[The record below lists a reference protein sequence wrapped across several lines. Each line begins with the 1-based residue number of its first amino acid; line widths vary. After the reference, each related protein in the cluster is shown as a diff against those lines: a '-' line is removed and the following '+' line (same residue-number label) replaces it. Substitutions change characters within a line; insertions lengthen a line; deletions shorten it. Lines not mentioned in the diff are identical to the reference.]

1 MQNGRIS
8 SKCGRIYEKTPSKSK
23 KSLASVNKP
32 IFQRAKE
39 QDPAG
44 TFAQN
49 L

>member
-1 MQNGRIS
+1 MAVFPPNVAVFMKRHPR
-8 SKCGRIYEKTPSKSK
+8 KAK